1 MMERLPEILIV
12 DDNTFNVYSLK
23 LLIEEVFK
31 LPTLSAYSGQ
41 EGINMLNN
49 RISKGLKP
57 FKLILTD
64 INMPEMDGFEMSSK
78 ILEILS
84 KKYQSNGGASEMQF
98 VHIYAVTAMNESQI
112 KDNHKQY
119 GIKRF

>member
-41 EGINMLNN
+41 EGINMLN
-49 RISKGLKP
+49 
-57 FKLILTD
+57 
-64 INMPEMDGFEMSSK
+64 
-78 ILEILS
+78 
-84 KKYQSNGGASEMQF
+84 
-98 VHIYAVTAMNESQI
+98 
-112 KDNHKQY
+112 KQ
-119 GIKRF
+119 

>member
-49 RISKGLKP
+49 RISIGLK
-57 FKLILTD
+57 
-64 INMPEMDGFEMSSK
+64 
-78 ILEILS
+78 
-84 KKYQSNGGASEMQF
+84 
-98 VHIYAVTAMNESQI
+98 HII
-112 KDNHKQY
+112 
-119 GIKRF
+119 

>member
-1 MMERLPEILIV
+1 
-12 DDNTFNVYSLK
+12 
-23 LLIEEVFK
+23 
-31 LPTLSAYSGQ
+31 
-41 EGINMLNN
+41 
-49 RISKGLKP
+49 
-57 FKLILTD
+57 
-64 INMPEMDGFEMSSK
+64 MPEMDGFEMLSK

-119 GIKRF
+119 GIKEILSKPVRPEVLSPILESIFKVSGI